1 MMDSRSKSVGTVL
14 CKLRRHPSMALMI
27 MGRREWCSQVPRRSA
42 RALWFLFL
50 PTTPGANSVWPPG
63 RPPLPS
69 SLLPPIPIHFSPR
82 EHTPPK
88 EKRKRKEKQLTA
100 RHLFHLLNKLS
111 VRECAPSASNRQP
124 GGGQGG
130 RRQGRTLSEGET
142 VGGGWVEGISSPCPD
157 LPPPLPSLLSL
168 LSCSSFPEVY
178 EQVTK
183 L

>member
-1 MMDSRSKSVGTVL
+1 MMFAGPQALCQGLVIPLPSNHPWGEFSVT
-14 CKLRRHPSMALMI
+14 
-27 MGRREWCSQVPRRSA
+27 
-42 RALWFLFL
+42 
-50 PTTPGANSVWPPG
+50 PPG
-63 RPPLPS
+63 RLLLPS
-69 SLLPPIPIHFSPR
+69 SLLPPIPIHFSPQ
-82 EHTPPK
+82 EHTPPQ

-130 RRQGRTLSEGET
+130 RRQGWTLSEGET
-142 VGGGWVEGISSPCPD
+142 GGGGWVEGISSRCPD
-157 LPPPLPSLLSL
+157 LLPPLPSLLCL
-168 LSCSSFPEVY
+168 LSCSFPEVY